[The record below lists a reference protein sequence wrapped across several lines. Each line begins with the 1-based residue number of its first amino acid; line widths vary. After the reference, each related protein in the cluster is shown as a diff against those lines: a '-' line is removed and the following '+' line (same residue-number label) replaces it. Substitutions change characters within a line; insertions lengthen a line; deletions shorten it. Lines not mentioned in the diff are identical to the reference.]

1 MASGMATC
9 GQDSVDG
16 EFPKTS
22 GLPLLTAKSC
32 FPYYGDSQ
40 KRTANFRSPYSTPTG
55 QLKMGPL
62 QSQLEGLAE
71 SRLLAESA
79 RYLKKS

>member
-9 GQDSVDG
+9 GQNSVDG

-32 FPYYGDSQ
+32 FPYNGDSQ

-62 QSQLEGLAE
+62 QSQLEGF
-71 SRLLAESA
+71 SRVAFLG
-79 RYLKKS
+79 